1 MSDIEDFIRSQLGET
16 ATPFEY
22 QVNRATRTGWKRCDV
37 VEPGNYDSP
46 DKEFAETHWRASREK
61 DIRLFSGKRV
71 YRVGPDTYADFWG
84 EVEWDPREGPP
95 PPSPDPSSFPPT
107 CTQLFAMPGL
117 EVLEIIEFCK
127 VGTHNAG
134 PRRGPEP
141 WRIVECGMAE
151 VMKIAP
157 FEIQFADEAGLS
169 ATFLQRISTQQAVE
183 IGNIIV
189 GVNCEAM
196 ELPVNE
202 LLSRGMLVPMDP
214 RDDDLPDYE
223 AAMTEYLTE
232 IGKFR
237 LWWD

>member
-1 MSDIEDFIRSQLGET
+1 MSDTENFIRSQLGET
-16 ATPFEY
+16 ATSFEY
-22 QVNRATRTGWKRCDV
+22 QINGIVRTGWKRCDI

-46 DKEFAETHWRASREK
+46 ARDFAETHWRAFRER
-61 DIRLFSGKRV
+61 DIRLFSGKSV
-71 YRVGPDTYADFWG
+71 FRVGPDTYADSWG
-84 EVEWDPREGPP
+84 YIERSPTDPPAPP
-95 PPSPDPSSFPPT
+95 PDPATMPPT
-107 CTQLFAMPGL
+107 YTQLFAMPGL
-117 EVLEIIEFCK
+117 NVLEIIEFCK

-134 PRRGPEP
+134 RQRGPAP
-141 WRIVECGMAE
+141 WRMVQTGLAE

-169 ATFLQRISTQQAVE
+169 ATFLQRISTQQAVA

-189 GVNCEAM
+189 SVNSEAM

-202 LLSRGMLVPMDP
+202 LLSRDMLVPMDP
-214 RDDDLPDYE
+214 SDDDLPDYE

-232 IGKFR
+232 VGKFR